1 MQNRTPGCHKRHDRS
16 LVLVASLFFLL
27 AAPAPAWA
35 HKVNVFAYVE
45 GKQVV
50 VEGYFADGRKCRDSA
65 VEVLDRQGNKL
76 LEGKTNEEGRFA
88 FSTPVHA
95 DLLIR
100 LNASS
105 GHQAEYTVPAEDL
118 PGGEPAAPLSR
129 KEAMLPATKP
139 AASAPP
145 EPAQAEDA
153 ALLGRSD
160 IDAAAL
166 EEMIDRAVARQV
178 TPLRR
183 ALEEERERRR
193 VVDIIGGIGYI
204 IGLMGLIAYFR
215 SRRKGS

>member
-1 MQNRTPGCHKRHDRS
+1 
-16 LVLVASLFFLL
+16 LFVL

-45 GKQVV
+45 GRQVV
-50 VEGYFADGRKCRDSA
+50 VEGYFADGRKCRDSV

-76 LEGKTNEEGRFA
+76 LEGKTDEEGRFV
-88 FSTPVHA
+88 FSPPVHA

-118 PGGEPAAPLSR
+118 PGGEPAAPVQR
-129 KEAMLPATKP
+129 KEPAP
-139 AASAPP
+139 AAKPIEPVPS
-145 EPAQAEDA
+145 EPAQAEGAEQPIAVDMA
-153 ALLGRSD
+153 G
-160 IDAAAL
+160 L
-166 EEMIDRAVARQV
+166 EEVVDRAVARQV

-183 ALEEERERRR
+183 AWEEERERRR
-193 VVDIIGGIGYI
+193 FIDIIGGIGYI